1 MGVAVLHP
9 RSIDV
14 YLVQA
19 ESDGSYYKLLLQYSH
34 KLGAEGLHFTAANFC
49 YGPFGH
55 PSCTSQRGGLGPY
68 CVLCDPDA
76 HPRWVGTGAGLA
88 QTTRTSSACS
98 PWTDSCPSS
107 SRTMRRSRAS
117 SRTACSQAPLRTARR
132 PTASSRRLRSCASR
146 RTSACSA
153 DAGAWGSPHASSYV
167 PVCAAVQIPNPGRS
181 VAVSPQARRT
191 GRRWCRRRRAPRL
204 RGQGHQNGLDA
215 QRRGAHPGAPHRPI
229 LPVAGHRAGGHTG
242 HRRAHAVRG
251 VGVGRHP
258 HAEARGLQPGVRDG
272 VFPWSRGGGRRHPQ
286 HDGVLPRVAAHGVQR
301 RDAGVGGGAAGCAR
315 RHGGCGVRRPARPA
329 GGAG

>member
-55 PSCTSQRGGLGPY
+55 PSCTSQRGGLGFY
-68 CVLCDPDA
+68 CVLCDPHA
-76 HPRWVGTGAGLA
+76 HPPWVGAGAGLA

-146 RTSACSA
+146 RTSTCSA
-153 DAGAWGSPHASSYV
+153 ECWRLGLPTRLFLRPCVCRCADTKSWPQRRSLAPSPAHGQALVRAPAGAPASR
-167 PVCAAVQIPNPGRS
+167 ARS
-181 VAVSPQARRT
+181 SKRT
-191 GRRWCRRRRAPRL
+191 GRSTSGSASRSSASPHTPGRWPPGRWTYWPSASTRCSRCRSRAPSTCRSAWTTTRRARRR
-204 RGQGHQNGLDA
+204 
-215 QRRGAHPGAPHRPI
+215 
-229 LPVAGHRAGGHTG
+229 T
-242 HRRAHAVRG
+242 
-251 VGVGRHP
+251 
-258 HAEARGLQPGVRDG
+258 
-272 VFPWSRGGGRRHPQ
+272 S
-286 HDGVLPRVAAHGVQR
+286 VAAR
-301 RDAGVGGGAAGCAR
+301 RWA
-315 RHGGCGVRRPARPA
+315 PAPTT
-329 GGAG
+329 